1 MEEDFQT
8 DEEATEEPAERSVE
22 EYEEPGGSP
31 GEEHEENRFEGAA
44 RQALRWAA
52 ILGLAFVLG
61 IAALWIARLRP
72 QQERVRSMETEVRQA
87 QTQIGDLESEVT
99 ELESLRQENQ
109 ELRQDLELASLHLDL
124 LDILVDVEAAQIAL
138 EQDNPSRAQS
148 ALRGTDA
155 KLEELGSG
163 LEGSPA
169 DSVQA
174 MRDRLRLV
182 MEELNSDA
190 FAARQDL
197 EIMANSLLSLE
208 EVLFGSE

>member
-1 MEEDFQT
+1 MEDEFQ
-8 DEEATEEPAERSVE
+8 DNEAHIEEPTKPPTEEQAEE
-22 EYEEPGGSP
+22 G
-31 GEEHEENRFEGAA
+31 RFEGLV
-44 RQALRWAA
+44 RRGLRWAA

-72 QQERVRSMETEVRQA
+72 QEERVRRMDTEVRQA
-87 QTQIGDLESEVT
+87 QAQIEELQSEVA

-109 ELRQDLELASLHLDL
+109 QLRQGLEMANLHLDL

-138 EQDNPSRAQS
+138 EQENPSEAQS

-169 DSVQA
+169 EAVQA

-182 MEELNSDA
+182 MEELGSDP

-197 EIMANSLLSLE
+197 GIMANSLLSLE
-208 EVLFGSE
+208 EVLFGTG

>member
-1 MEEDFQT
+1 MEEDHYS
-8 DEEATEEPAERSVE
+8 DEEATERPAETSAQ
-22 EYEEPGGSP
+22 EYEEPGGPSV
-31 GEEHEENRFEGAA
+31 EEHEESRFEGAA

-72 QQERVRSMETEVRQA
+72 QQERVRRMETEVRQA

-109 ELRQDLELASLHLDL
+109 MLRQDLEMANLHLDL

-138 EQDNPSRAQS
+138 ERDNPSQAQS

-182 MEELNSDA
+182 VEELDSDA

-197 EIMANSLLSLE
+197 EIMANNLLSLE